1 VGFSS
6 PPEVVAGFNRAWAV
20 GDLDAAMAC
29 VASDGVFRLRLPGDM
44 TAQGREAIAAALEG
58 SREGFEPIL
67 YRPFSLVTAGDIV
80 RFQVEFMYRHRA
92 SGEVLSGRLR
102 MVMRVE
108 DGAIVRADEFHD
120 HAKVQ
125 AFLRLAATMS
135 GACAG

>member
-1 VGFSS
+1 MGCSR
-6 PPEVVAGFNRAWAV
+6 PPEVVAGFNRAWGA
-20 GDLDAAMAC
+20 GDIDAAMAC
-29 VASDGVFRLRLPGDM
+29 VADDGVFRLRLPNDM
-44 TAQGREAIAAALEG
+44 TAQGREAIAAALQG
-58 SREGFEPIL
+58 AREDFEPIL

-92 SGEVLSGRLR
+92 SGEVLNGRLR

-120 HAKVQ
+120 GAKVQ

-135 GACAG
+135 GACVG

>member
-1 VGFSS
+1 MGCSR
-6 PPEVVAGFNRAWAV
+6 PPEVVAGFNRAWGA
-20 GDLDAAMAC
+20 GDIEAAMAC
-29 VASDGVFRLRLPGDM
+29 VADDGVFRLRLPNDM
-44 TAQGREAIAAALEG
+44 TAQGREAIAAALQG
-58 SREGFEPIL
+58 AREDFEPIL

-92 SGEVLSGRLR
+92 SGEVLNGRLR

-120 HAKVQ
+120 GAKVQ

-135 GACAG
+135 GDCVG